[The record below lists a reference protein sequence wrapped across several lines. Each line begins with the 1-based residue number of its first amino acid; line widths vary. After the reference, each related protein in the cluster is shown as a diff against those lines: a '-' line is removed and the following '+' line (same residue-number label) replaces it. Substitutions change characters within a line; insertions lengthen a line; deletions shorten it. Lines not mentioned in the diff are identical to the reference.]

1 MFTTQLR
8 LKENTAD
15 KIKIIAEEKE
25 RSLNSQI
32 EYILKEYIKDYEK
45 INGKIELPQEESE
58 DRFKIKRDYKL

>member
-8 LKENTAD
+8 LKEITAN

-25 RSLNSQI
+25 RSLNAQI

-45 INGKIELPQEESE
+45 INGKIELPEEE
-58 DRFKIKRDYKL
+58 DSNKFKIKKNYNF